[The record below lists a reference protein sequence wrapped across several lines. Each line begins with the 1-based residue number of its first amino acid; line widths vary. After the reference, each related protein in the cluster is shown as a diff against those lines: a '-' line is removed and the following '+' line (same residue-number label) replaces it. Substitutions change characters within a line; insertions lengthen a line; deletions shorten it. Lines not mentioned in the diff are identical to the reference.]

1 MSRFL
6 ALLAAV
12 ACGSLLL
19 VAGAAGRPV
28 HRAHCAVPRGWKVEL
43 KDADAVI
50 ISRRRG
56 YPSLKYC
63 AFREHAGFRLLVSF
77 QEPADG
83 STPTSGPPTFIF
95 GLVLAGPYAAYLG
108 GYDGKYG
115 GGDAWIAGR
124 NLLTGERR
132 TTPLDGASPVNDLE
146 CGEPPSDY
154 PPTGSFELSPTGI
167 IAWLAFNCGT
177 YGTVTGTLHAFNI
190 RTSTSTT
197 LAIDAY
203 PDIAN
208 YSLFVCSAGCRP
220 SHTIVAWLDRGE
232 WHYAPAP

>member
-19 VAGAAGRPV
+19 VGGAAGHTTHHAR
-28 HRAHCAVPRGWKVEL
+28 CAVPRGWKVEL

-50 ISRRRG
+50 IGR

-63 AFREHAGFRLLVSF
+63 AFREHAGFRLLVST
-77 QEPADG
+77 QGPVPSA
-83 STPTSGPPTFIF
+83 TPTSGPPSFIF
-95 GLVLAGPYAAYLG
+95 GLGLVGPYAAYEG

-115 GGDAWIAGR
+115 GGAAWIAGR
-124 NLLTGERR
+124 NLLTGVRR
-132 TTPLDGASPVNDLE
+132 TTPLDGASPADNME
-146 CGEPPSDY
+146 CGG
-154 PPTGSFELSPTGI
+154 PTVRGPGFALPLSPTGI
-167 IAWLAFNCGT
+167 VAWVALNCAQSNEGVV
-177 YGTVTGTLHAFNI
+177 GTVHAFDIQTGTPATYDTDGIGELSN
-190 RTSTSTT
+190 
-197 LAIDAY
+197 
-203 PDIAN
+203 P
-208 YSLFVCSAGCRP
+208 SLFVCSAGCRS